1 MVDRMPIKWKRR
13 VAGCRRGS
21 IFEHAGSA
29 TRLTFRTV
37 DILPRWWD
45 RGRLCRSVPVPASHN
60 VHPEFGLLCPTPR
73 FRRRLRLVLA
83 GLVVAGL
90 GAGVMA
96 ATSGSKPETAANR
109 VDAAY
114 LAGTV
119 PAASIPPSSAT
130 AGSRTTVVAA
140 APTAAEKPAC
150 VGDTRSE
157 ATCLAVK
164 LRKPRMVRVATDRPA
179 IAAVAIGRSSAPA
192 TGMIEAPLSG
202 ASASGAMAKASE
214 AEVAAASATGSEK
227 SVTTAKKPKKTA
239 SRQNRRRDPYW
250 YGAPSWREVEYQR
263 GGYGRGGYGSNF
275 W

>member
-1 MVDRMPIKWKRR
+1 
-13 VAGCRRGS
+13 
-21 IFEHAGSA
+21 
-29 TRLTFRTV
+29 LTFRVV

-90 GAGVMA
+90 GAGIMA
-96 ATSGSKPETAANR
+96 ATGGSKPEAAANR
-109 VDAAY
+109 VDAAS
-114 LAGTV
+114 LARTV
-119 PAASIPPSSAT
+119 PAASTPRSSA
-130 AGSRTTVVAA
+130 AVGSRTGVVEG
-140 APTAAEKPAC
+140 APTTADKPAC
-150 VGDTRSE
+150 IGDTRSD
-157 ATCLAVK
+157 ANCLAVK
-164 LRKPRMVRVATDRPA
+164 PRKPRMVRVATDRPA
-179 IAAVAIGRSSAPA
+179 IAAVAIGRSAAPA
-192 TGMIEAPLSG
+192 PGMIDVALPG
-202 ASASGAMAKASE
+202 AGPPGAMAKASE
-214 AEVAAASATGSEK
+214 AEVAAASTTGSEK
-227 SVTTAKKPKKTA
+227 SVATAKKPKKSA